1 MIEIIYTIT
10 IVMMLI
16 FAQHQFRRKPKEEI
30 KKPLMK
36 YEIPHTFW
44 QDYNKC
50 LFAIR
55 DMNINNYEIVESK
68 IDDFTYK
75 YVELIEYVVF
85 VEKIS
90 NLVSLYNNQV
100 KSFLI
105 NKHLN

>member
-1 MIEIIYTIT
+1 MTLLIIAIIALT
-10 IVMMLI
+10 
-16 FAQHQFRRKPKEEI
+16 FAAIIGSDTLKKTKEE
-30 KKPLMK
+30 KKELRK

-55 DMNINNYEIVESK
+55 DMKESNYEQVESK

-75 YVELIEYVVF
+75 YVELIEYKVF
-85 VEKIS
+85 IEKIS

-100 KSFLI
+100 KSFLL